1 MNVLGRLK
9 LWQKLAILVA
19 GLVLPT
25 ILAGAFYFRTVGD
38 NIRLTRAELDGA
50 RYLQPLGAVLAEV
63 FTHRG
68 SAHALLNGDTSQKEA
83 LARSES
89 RMDALLAE
97 VDKVDE
103 ELNTRFQS
111 SFQWRAIKAAWV
123 DLKARNSK
131 LTPAD
136 SLSQHDAL
144 TDKLLELNLSVWMKS
159 GLAHDPQADT
169 GFLIATATDNLPAV
183 MNDTGGMRLRAA
195 GAALAGYV
203 GTGDR
208 EAIADHF
215 HQAQLGLKTIRAELG
230 AVADTSRHIREVV
243 MPALLHA
250 TQTFKAYHQAVLT
263 QVVSAQ
269 SITAKGEDV
278 FQQGEPVTQALA
290 DFSTVVYAGMVEAL
304 TDRVQ
309 SEMRVATLNGVAL
322 AIVVLF
328 GLALS
333 ALITR
338 AVVNP
343 MTHAVALFRSISTGR
358 YDNRIELSGTDEP
371 GQVLLALRDMQAKLR
386 RLKEEE
392 SNTAATISGR
402 IRAALDHATSAM
414 LVADANLEI
423 IYVNHMF
430 ESMIREL
437 HQDLR
442 RDLPQLAGA
451 SLVGSPIDV
460 LYKDPAAGRRVLQT
474 LNGRHVEEMHLGGH
488 TFRLVASPVIGTGG
502 ERIGTVL
509 EWTDRTQEVAVE
521 TEMEQILQSVLEG
534 DLERRIRLAGK
545 AGFFHKMSRGMN
557 QLADNMAQLVSEV
570 KAAARAVYTGAEEI
584 SNGNVN
590 LSQRTEQQSSSL
602 EETASSMEQMTS
614 TVRANADNANQANEL
629 AVAARAQAEKGGSVV
644 GKAVQAMGEINAASK
659 KIADIIGVIDEIAF
673 QTNLLALNAAVEAA
687 RAGEQGRGFAVV
699 ASEVRSLAGRSA
711 TAAKEI
717 KDLIRDS
724 VKKVEDGSVLVT
736 QSGHTLEQIVG
747 SVKKVSSIV
756 AEIAAA
762 SREQSSGIEQVNRAV
777 MQMDELTQQNASLVE
792 EATASS
798 QAMSE
803 RARELDEMMTRYRV
817 GAGTGVAAHA
827 DAHATGG
834 GAVTVRSTRTSADQN
849 EYASP
854 ARMSA

>member
-19 GLVLPT
+19 GLVIPT
-25 ILAGAFYFRTVGD
+25 ILAGVFYFRTVSD
-38 NIRLTRAELDGA
+38 NVRLARAELDGA
-50 RYLQPLGAVLAEV
+50 RYLQPLGAMLAEV
-63 FTHRG
+63 YTHRG
-68 SAHALLNGDTSQKEA
+68 SAHALLNGDTGQKEA
-83 LARSES
+83 LAASES
-89 RMDALLAE
+89 RMDSLLGA
-97 VDKVDE
+97 VDKVDA
-103 ELNTRFQS
+103 ELNMQFHS
-111 SFQWRAIKAAWV
+111 SYQWNAIKSAWTE
-123 DLKARNSK
+123 LKSHNSK

-144 TDKLLELNLSVWMKS
+144 ADKLLELNLSVWMKS
-159 GLAHDPQADT
+159 GLAHDPEADT
-169 GFLIATATDNLPAV
+169 GFLIATATDNLPSV

-215 HQAQLGLKTIRAELG
+215 HQAQMGLRTIHTELS
-230 AVADTSRHIREVV
+230 AVAETSTQIREAV
-243 MPALLHA
+243 MPALGHA
-250 TQTFKAYHQAVLT
+250 TEAFNAYHQAVLT

-278 FQQGEPVTQALA
+278 FQQGEAVTQALA
-290 DFSTVVYAGMVEAL
+290 DFSTVVYAGVVGAL
-304 TDRVQ
+304 TDRVA
-309 SEMRVATLNGVAL
+309 SEMRVATMNGVAL
-322 AIVVLF
+322 AVVVLF

-343 MTHAVALFRSISTGR
+343 MTHAVSVFQSIATGR

-371 GQVLLALRDMQAKLR
+371 GQVLLALEEMQTQLR

-392 SNTAATISGR
+392 TNAAATVSGR

-430 ESMIREL
+430 ESMIR
-437 HQDLR
+437 DLEQQLR
-442 RDLPQLAGA
+442 SELPQLASA
-451 SLVGSPIDV
+451 SLVGAGVEV
-460 LYKDPAAGRRVLQT
+460 LYKDPSAGRRTLQT
-474 LNGRHVEEMHLGGH
+474 LTGKHAEEVCVGGR
-488 TFRLVASPVIGTGG
+488 TFRVVASPVVSRSG

-521 TEMEQILQSVLEG
+521 VEMEQILQSVLQG
-534 DLERRIRLAGK
+534 DLERRINLSGK
-545 AGFFHKMSRGMN
+545 AGFFEKMGRGVN
-557 QLADNMAQLVSEV
+557 QLADNMAQLVSRV
-570 KAAARAVYTGAEEI
+570 KAAARSVYTGAEEI

-629 AVAARAQAEKGGSVV
+629 ASAARSQAEKGGTVV

-736 QSGHTLEQIVG
+736 QSGQTLEQIVG

-803 RARELDEMMTRYRV
+803 QARELDEMMSRYRV
-817 GAGTGVAAHA
+817 AAAGTGSIAA
-827 DAHATGG
+827 
-834 GAVTVRSTRTSADQN
+834 TSPIGLDDQN
-849 EYASP
+849 EYDSP

>member
-9 LWQKLAILVA
+9 LWQKLAVLVA
-19 GLVLPT
+19 GLVIPT
-25 ILAGAFYFRTVGD
+25 ILAGAFYFRTVSD
-38 NIRLTRAELDGA
+38 NVRLARAELEGA

-68 SAHALLNGDTSQKEA
+68 TAHALLNGDTGQKEA
-83 LARSES
+83 LAASES
-89 RMDALLAE
+89 RIETLIAA
-97 VDKVDE
+97 VDKVDG
-103 ELNTRFQS
+103 ELNAHFHSTRQWSTIKSAWAELQS
-111 SFQWRAIKAAWV
+111 HN
-123 DLKARNSK
+123 LK

-144 TDKLLELNLSVWMKS
+144 ADRILELHLSVWMQS
-159 GLAHDPQADT
+159 GLAHDPEAAT
-169 GFLIATATDNLPAV
+169 GFLISTATDNLPAV
-183 MNDTGGMRLRAA
+183 MNDTGGMRLRAV
-195 GAALAGYV
+195 GAALAGYI

-215 HQAQLGLKTIRAELG
+215 HQAQVGLRTIRTELS
-230 AVADTSRHIREVV
+230 AVAEASGNIREVV
-243 MPALLHA
+243 IPALERA
-250 TQTFKAYHQAVLT
+250 TGAFDAYHRSVVA
-263 QVVSAQ
+263 QVTGAQ
-269 SITAKGEDV
+269 SMTAKGDDV
-278 FQQGEPVTQALA
+278 FVQGEAVTRALS
-290 DFSTVVYAGMVEAL
+290 DFSMVVYAAVVQAL
-304 TDRVQ
+304 TERVHSQ
-309 SEMRVATLNGVAL
+309 MRIATMNGIAL
-322 AIVVLF
+322 AVVVLF

-343 MTHAVALFRSISTGR
+343 MTHAVSVFRSISTGR
-358 YDNRIELSGTDEP
+358 YDNRIELSGTDEA
-371 GQVLLALRDMQAKLR
+371 GQVLLALEEMQMKLR
-386 RLKEEE
+386 RLKEAET
-392 SNTAATISGR
+392 NAAATVSGR
-402 IRAALDHATSAM
+402 IRAALDHASSAM
-414 LVADANLEI
+414 LVADAHLEI

-430 ESMIREL
+430 ESLIRDLE
-437 HQDLR
+437 QDLR
-442 RDLPQLAGA
+442 RDLPQLSSAG
-451 SLVGSPIDV
+451 LVGAGIEV
-460 LYKDPAAGRRVLQT
+460 LYKEPATARRKLESLT
-474 LNGRHVEEMHLGGH
+474 GKHVEEVCLGGH
-488 TFRLVASPVIGTGG
+488 TFRLVASPVVAASG

-509 EWTDRTQEVAVE
+509 EWTDRTQEVGVE
-521 TEMEQILQSVLEG
+521 AEMERILQSVLEG
-534 DLERRIRLAGK
+534 DLGLRISLAGK
-545 AGFFHKMSRGMN
+545 AGFFDTMSRGVN
-557 QLADNMAQLVSEV
+557 QLADNMAQLVSQV

-629 AVAARAQAEKGGSVV
+629 ASAARAQAERGGTVV
-644 GKAVQAMGEINAASK
+644 GKAVQAMGEINVASK

-736 QSGHTLEQIVG
+736 ESGHTLEQIVG

-803 RARELDEMMTRYRV
+803 RARELDEMMSRYRV
-817 GAGTGVAAHA
+817 DAIEVPAGAARRAPAPT
-827 DAHATGG
+827 
-834 GAVTVRSTRTSADQN
+834 DQN
-849 EYASP
+849 AYDSP
-854 ARMSA
+854 ARRSA